1 MRVSP
6 DVSSQYSAACLTSV
20 WYLYP
25 LLLARF
31 FFFIPSR
38 KTLVSVSLVEKM
50 LDFWQGEIFTVAFSV
65 SPFFLSFH
73 KTRLLVPAFLVSVA
87 N

>member
-1 MRVSP
+1 MSDICLVS
-6 DVSSQYSAACLTSV
+6 VSVTVGQI
-20 WYLYP
+20 
-25 LLLARF
+25 F

-38 KTLVSVSLVEKM
+38 KTLVSVSLVEKI
-50 LDFWQGEIFTVAFSV
+50 LEFWQGEIFTVAFSV

-73 KTRLLVPAFLVSVA
+73 KTRLLVPAFLGSMA